1 MVPKSVIDD
10 AGTAPYQLN
19 VDVTMPQYF
28 DGQIQ
33 IISTAMSM
41 ERLEATEKEV
51 DTQDANAEKTVVD
64 IKPVADGFVDEGFL
78 HLVLQL

>member
-1 MVPKSVIDD
+1 MMLE
-10 AGTAPYQLN
+10 QLHINN

-41 ERLEATEKEV
+41 ERLEIPRKRL
-51 DTQDANAEKTVVD
+51 DTQDLLMQKKRSLILNLWQM
-64 IKPVADGFVDEGFL
+64 I
-78 HLVLQL
+78 